1 MQTLSDTLS
10 ERHRAMLAEMGIRT
24 HWLPRSKAAVAKAA
38 AARAQPRG
46 HSPDAAQQL
55 GPKQAPKQ
63 VPSSAAAARRMA
75 IAASD
80 VSSGVSA
87 DASLGASLGDSAAAA
102 PEYGV
107 FPLHAGRLPGAGG
120 ADARPLRWMVI
131 GEATDWQP
139 ARQGLPF
146 AGPAGQLFEA
156 MLAAIGL
163 SLPEGMQTGVQT
175 GVQTGA
181 PPVSPSVQADAPAH
195 GVCIAC
201 PAGLGACDAQRGGDF
216 LRGQIALARPHVIL
230 VMSRLAAQA
239 LLQTG
244 EPVGRLRG
252 RVHACG
258 GVPLV
263 VTYHPSYLLRNLPDK
278 ARAWQD
284 LCLALQ
290 AARDAAGAGV

>member
-24 HWLPRSKAAVAKAA
+24 HWLPRSKAAA
-38 AARAQPRG
+38 AARA
-46 HSPDAAQQL
+46 HSPGMAPGQT
-55 GPKQAPKQ
+55 PKPALKSAP
-63 VPSSAAAARRMA
+63 PPAAAARRSGA
-75 IAASD
+75 SAVSPAAS
-80 VSSGVSA
+80 
-87 DASLGASLGDSAAAA
+87 AALATAA
-102 PEYGV
+102 PAAGPEYRV
-107 FPLHAGRLPGAGG
+107 FPLHASRLPGAGG
-120 ADARPLRWMVI
+120 ADARPLHWMVI

-175 GVQTGA
+175 GA
-181 PPVSPSVQADAPAH
+181 PPVSPGVQADAPAQ

-201 PAGLGACDAQRGGDF
+201 PAGLGARDAQRGGDF
-216 LRGQIALARPHVIL
+216 LRGQIAQARPHVIL

-258 GVPLV
+258 SVPLV

-290 AARDAAGAGV
+290 AARDAPGAGV